1 MEHRARQGRRPVPAI
16 SIRTSTAA
24 AAARRR
30 RRRRAA
36 STDATRT
43 AYREAIVFVDR
54 RRQLHRAPESAPTT
68 PPARSARR
76 ASAARAVTPKT
87 IIYGA
92 TELLTSDEFVAQI
105 KALVSGRRLT
115 RQRRQH
121 ERRRPAKMNRRSCVI
136 VSLTALMCL
145 ILRLVLTTQSA
156 SFSEVVSGASTSSWP
171 VHVAL
176 SADRAQWRALLTC
189 VNATLTHAREPHRFR
204 FHVLCADARECS
216 GFAQY
221 CERASTA
228 SVCRAIAWTQFDAS
242 AIERR
247 FGRDS
252 VLSSAARNLSA
263 PHNFARFYLARTLD
277 ASVHKVIWLDNDI
290 IAQQDVAQL
299 YDAALKRDD
308 DDDNFAL
315 AAVVQRRSFDD
326 SMVRRILYGLQG
338 KPFGKATSPGGKRPR
353 ELDLRHGGVLSPLL
367 ERVKACNDTDGAT
380 GIEPRCFHFNAGVAV
395 YRLDRWRE
403 RNITAAIEEW
413 LLFLADNPAVAVGL
427 TQPPLVFYFWD
438 RVEPLDAK
446 WNVGSAA
453 DIVKMAENN
462 DPRLAEAALLHFNGD
477 AKPWL
482 SPNERIAKL
491 WRQHAPTIEPDELK

>member
-1 MEHRARQGRRPVPAI
+1 MA
-16 SIRTSTAA
+16 
-24 AAARRR
+24 
-30 RRRRAA
+30 
-36 STDATRT
+36 
-43 AYREAIVFVDR
+43 
-54 RRQLHRAPESAPTT
+54 
-68 PPARSARR
+68 
-76 ASAARAVTPKT
+76 
-87 IIYGA
+87 
-92 TELLTSDEFVAQI
+92 
-105 KALVSGRRLT
+105 
-115 RQRRQH
+115 
-121 ERRRPAKMNRRSCVI
+121 
-136 VSLTALMCL
+136 CL

-156 SFSEVVSGASTSSWP
+156 AFSEIAIATSPLPP
-171 VHVAL
+171 VHIAL

-189 VNATLTHAREPHRFR
+189 VNATLSRAHDPHRFR
-204 FHVLCADARECS
+204 FHVLCADARECTS
-216 GFAQY
+216 FAQY
-221 CERASTA
+221 CERASGPT
-228 SVCRAIAWTQFDAS
+228 VCRAIAWTQFDAN

-263 PHNFARFYLARTLD
+263 PHNFARFYLAQTLD
-277 ASVHKVIWLDNDI
+277 SSVRKVIWLDNDI

-299 YDAALKRDD
+299 YDAALRDD
-308 DDDNFAL
+308 DQQQHDYAL

-338 KPFGKATSPGGKRPR
+338 KPYGKASAPGGKRPR

-367 ERVKACNDTDGAT
+367 ERVKSCNDTDGAT

-403 RNITAAIEEW
+403 RNITGAIEEW

-438 RVEPLDAK
+438 NVEALDAK

-482 SPNERIAKL
+482 SPNQKIASL
-491 WRQHAPTIEPDELK
+491 WRQHAPMIEPDELK